1 MISDQL
7 TNLVTK
13 KFFLKLKLTLSA
25 PKRVK
30 IEDCKLIF
38 LSFFAEQC
46 SVNMIH
52 NGIPSEFF
60 VEFILFDVRITFISI
75 MTSAEV

>member
-13 KFFLKLKLTLSA
+13 TFFLKLKLTLSA

-38 LSFFAEQC
+38 LSFFAEQ
-46 SVNMIH
+46 
-52 NGIPSEFF
+52 
-60 VEFILFDVRITFISI
+60 
-75 MTSAEV
+75 